1 MDEPKRIM
9 TVVGTRPEGIKTLPV
24 IQTLL
29 EHPYLDVVGVDT
41 GQHREILAN
50 IFQLFDY
57 EPPFALDV
65 MRPGQALSPLF
76 ARVLNTLDPILDA
89 EQPDALLIQGDTT
102 TAMAAGLAAFHR
114 RIPVVHLEAGL
125 RTDTVHNPFPEEAN
139 RRLTARIASL
149 HLAPTATSRDN

>member
-1 MDEPKRIM
+1 MHSPKR
-9 TVVGTRPEGIKTLPV
+9 TLAVVGTRPEGIKMLPV
-24 IQTLL
+24 VQSLL
-29 EHPYLDVVGVDT
+29 ASPHLDVVGVDT
-41 GQHREILAN
+41 GQHQEILTD

-57 EPPFALDV
+57 EPSIRLDV

-76 ARVLNTLDPILDA
+76 ARVLNALDPILAA

-114 RIPVVHLEAGL
+114 RIPVVHVEAGL